1 MPLPPV
7 LRFLRNCF
15 YILFLALLSALAG
28 LIGTWILV
36 HQPAAVEAPEQVV
49 QVNRGAGLRQIAV
62 QLHEAG
68 VIRHPLPFVL
78 FAKVQGMA
86 PRLQAGEYVLSASMS
101 PAEIL
106 DALYLG
112 KVRHHVF
119 TVPEGATLRDIAVL
133 VESVDLGSGESVIE
147 LGSDPAF
154 IASLGLSVPT
164 LEGYLFPDTYFLT
177 RDMEVADLLAVM
189 VETLDRSYPP
199 DIAVKAEE
207 LGFSKH
213 DVLTLASLIEKEAQ
227 LDAEREL
234 ISAVFHNRL
243 RRGMRLQCDST
254 VIYALGADFHGNLR
268 KVDLKIDSPYNTYR
282 YGGLPPGPIASPGS
296 RSIAAAVSPADVT
309 YLYFVATRQDGAH
322 HFSKTLKEHN
332 RAVRRYQL
340 NR

>member
-1 MPLPPV
+1 MPPA

-28 LIGTWILV
+28 LMGTWILV
-36 HQPAAVEAPEQVV
+36 HQPAAVQAPEQVV

-133 VESVDLGSGESVIE
+133 VESAGLGSGESVIE

-199 DIAVKAEE
+199 DIAGKAEE

-213 DVLTLASLIEKEAQ
+213 DVMTLASLIEKEAQ

-254 VIYALGADFHGNLR
+254 VIYALGDDFDGNLR

>member
-1 MPLPPV
+1 MPPA

-28 LIGTWILV
+28 LMGTWILV

-49 QVNRGAGLRQIAV
+49 QVNRGAGLRRIAV

-78 FAKVQGMA
+78 FAKMQGMA

-133 VESVDLGSGESVIE
+133 VESAGLGSGESVIE

-213 DVLTLASLIEKEAQ
+213 DVITLASLIEKEAQ

-254 VIYALGADFHGNLR
+254 VIYALGDDFNGNLR